1 MNYLRRLLYI
11 GTGCHLQPVN
21 DFPDTKEFVF
31 IEIQPFS
38 EFRADIF
45 DRGFYREKFVEN
57 IINKAKIYEFDLIE
71 EKVIDNTFFWSKL
84 NLKQKICYTLFPKLI
99 PNHVNPTLFR
109 FFNEKTQQTINYF
122 ISSPFPQYENQI
134 IIDEVK
140 KCDGL
145 ILSGYFP
152 NKAILK
158 YFEDKK
164 LTWIGYDGSC
174 FGYDEEEVN
183 EHDLNHIVRYMHE
196 SRLEERIN
204 NFDKFYLVEDILDKF
219 LKDNDYFD
227 DMTYD
232 FGVKMTND
240 FILNSKPRSNIIECS
255 SFDDFIEKKKLN
267 TTT

>member
-1 MNYLRRLLYI
+1 MNNLRRLLYV
-11 GTGCHLQPVN
+11 GSWQHFQPVY

-38 EFRADIF
+38 EFRSDVF

-84 NLKQKICYTLFPKLI
+84 NLKQKICYTIFPKLI
-99 PNHVNPTLFR
+99 PKHVNPTLFK

-122 ISSPFPQYENQI
+122 ISSPFPEYENQS
-134 IIDEVK
+134 IIDEVQ

-152 NKAILK
+152 NKSILQ
-158 YFEDKK
+158 YFNDKK
-164 LTWIGYDGSC
+164 LTWIGYSGTY
-174 FGYDEEEVN
+174 YDFDKEEVN
-183 EHDLNHIVRYMHE
+183 EHDLTHIVRHMHE
-196 SRLEERIN
+196 INEEERIN
-204 NFDKFYLVEDILDKF
+204 YFDKYYFVEDILNKF
-219 LKDNDYFD
+219 MIDNDWFD
-227 DMTYD
+227 DMGYE
-232 FGVKMTND
+232 FGVKVTND

-255 SFDDFIEKKKLN
+255 SFDDFIEKKK
-267 TTT
+267 